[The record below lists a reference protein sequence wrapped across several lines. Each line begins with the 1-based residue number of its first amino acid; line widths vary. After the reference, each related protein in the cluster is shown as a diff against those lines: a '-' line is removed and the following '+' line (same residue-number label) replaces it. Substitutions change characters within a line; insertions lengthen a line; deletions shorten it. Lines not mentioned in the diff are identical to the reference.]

1 VFALLFVGGI
11 VKGWARFMNLQGV
24 FKIMWVAVY
33 GIFYLKIY

>member
-1 VFALLFVGGI
+1 MGQVHEPA
-11 VKGWARFMNLQGV
+11 GV